1 MKQSLFLWMLL
12 SLAPAGAA
20 LAQLAQGT
28 VLGHDSLAL
37 PGTAV
42 ANVRTRSTTL
52 TDDLGRFSLQAVP
65 GDTLLVQALGHLPA
79 SVVVVGMA
87 PLVVYLRPRV
97 EQLSGVEIRQ
107 RSRRQDSLETREQF
121 RSAFNFRRPRFREV
135 VMVTPVGVGVNI
147 HKLYR
152 ALSFS
157 SNRAKSTFRR
167 RLIEYEQA
175 QYTSGRFTDSLV
187 ARHTGLP
194 ADSLSLFMK
203 SFPPTYKFALE
214 APDYDFILYIRQ
226 ACDSFRRG
234 LPRPGAFR

>member
-1 MKQSLFLWMLL
+1 MKQTLLLWILL
-12 SLAPAGAA
+12 SMAPAGAA

-52 TDDLGRFSLQAVP
+52 TDELGRFSLQAVP

-79 SVVVVGMA
+79 SVVVGMA

-97 EQLSGVEIRQ
+97 EQLSGVEIQQ
-107 RSRRQDSLETREQF
+107 RSRRQDSLETRQQF
-121 RSAFNFRRPRFREV
+121 RAAFNFRRPRFREV

-187 ARHTGLP
+187 ARYTGLP
-194 ADSLSLFMK
+194 ADSLTLFMK

-226 ACDSFRRG
+226 ACDSFRLG
-234 LPRPGAFR
+234 LTRPGALR